1 MLSIHCKT
9 SLYTSLSKSLSN
21 SDSSSSSKYS
31 NTYYLSLNEHWKTSE
46 HAQLVT
52 KQAKEHT
59 RRQLKL
65 LEKSFKLEK
74 QKITEK
80 VLIAHGDA
88 TTVEFN
94 NYLDEAPPVNPQKS
108 HAVSQPKTRSGI
120 DSAVRSCHQA
130 TSNHQNCWANSLL
143 SHSSCPSISSTSFS
157 ETSNNKPFLIQ
168 NRSSKFIKPPIDK
181 DIKHSIDQPSMHELV
196 SKSVTVHYHNPLFTN
211 RQQHP
216 QLLETQNAPGTL
228 SVVNPTPYSSH
239 NKNLPAH
246 LKNKI
251 LNISKNFKIREPV
264 NQFINNLIEG
274 FETKLLESHVN
285 VNICLVLKQGYGCW

>member
-74 QKITEK
+74 QKITEE

-94 NYLDEAPPVNPQKS
+94 NYLDEAPPVNPEKS

-120 DSAVRSCHQA
+120 DSAVRFVTRLLQTIKIAELIPCYHTALAHQSA
-130 TSNHQNCWANSLL
+130 VHLFQKHLTINH
-143 SHSSCPSISSTSFS
+143 F
-157 ETSNNKPFLIQ
+157 
-168 NRSSKFIKPPIDK
+168 
-181 DIKHSIDQPSMHELV
+181 
-196 SKSVTVHYHNPLFTN
+196 
-211 RQQHP
+211 
-216 QLLETQNAPGTL
+216 
-228 SVVNPTPYSSH
+228 
-239 NKNLPAH
+239 
-246 LKNKI
+246 
-251 LNISKNFKIREPV
+251 
-264 NQFINNLIEG
+264 
-274 FETKLLESHVN
+274 
-285 VNICLVLKQGYGCW
+285 